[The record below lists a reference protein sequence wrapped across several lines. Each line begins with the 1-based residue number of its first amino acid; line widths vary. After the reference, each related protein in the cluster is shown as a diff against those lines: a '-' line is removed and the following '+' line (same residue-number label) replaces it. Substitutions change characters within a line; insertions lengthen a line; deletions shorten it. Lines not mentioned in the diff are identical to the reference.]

1 MFYPY
6 HHFHFILIFGFS
18 VGIFYFFGEHQIEFK
33 EEHPSLPTLSDQ
45 LLWIPDMEG
54 VLEDY
59 VTEEIDWD
67 ITAVKQGQMKCVVGL
82 KHSGNDRGDCGDRN
96 PRDVN
101 EFTRNFLYIR
111 RGLYKATCNLDA
123 CLQAKVCSTK
133 ILKATFQWSAFQTIA
148 ISEYCENSQK
158 IVGLQRQESNITQ
171 LFNCFP

>member
-96 PRDVN
+96 PRDVTKFRN
-101 EFTRNFLYIR
+101 TRRRPRKGQLKFWLAKIVNQYSCQLSSFQASAFSEHCGKSRNF
-111 RGLYKATCNLDA
+111 
-123 CLQAKVCSTK
+123 V
-133 ILKATFQWSAFQTIA
+133 
-148 ISEYCENSQK
+148 E
-158 IVGLQRQESNITQ
+158 LQRQESNITQ

>member
-101 EFTRNFLYIR
+101 EFSRNVPYIR
-111 RGLYKATCNLDA
+111 RRPLQGHLQLECMSASKGLISKNPN
-123 CLQAKVCSTK
+123 S
-133 ILKATFQWSAFQTIA
+133 QWSAIQASAF
-148 ISEYCENSQK
+148 SEYCENSRK